1 MHNNDFRGFDAVWQR
16 VQAPSCPLPHAIP
29 AVQDA
34 GAAPLESFIDRE
46 TAIAAAYSALAARW
60 QKAFCSAAFHRAA
73 KNSALRIR
81 RLETA
86 YFIAVGDSWA
96 PKVSGRADTGM
107 PEALRTL
114 WLAHRSLALAYDQ
127 AAQSAGEELN
137 RLFLSMA
144 IQHRRQMDTL
154 SGIIQHFMK

>member
-1 MHNNDFRGFDAVWQR
+1 MQNNDFRGFDAVWQR
-16 VQAPSCPLPHAIP
+16 VQAPSCSLSPIAP

-34 GAAPLESFIDRE
+34 GIPHLESFIDHE

-60 QKAFCSAAFHRAA
+60 QRAFCSAAFHKAA
-73 KNSALRIR
+73 KSSALRIR

-86 YFIAVGDSWA
+86 YFLAEGDSWA
-96 PKVSGRADTGM
+96 PKVSGRADTAM

-114 WLAHRSLALAYDQ
+114 WLTHRSLAAAYDQ
-127 AAQSAGEELN
+127 AAQSAGEELT

-144 IQHRRQMDTL
+144 AQHRRQMDTL